1 MTFKT
6 LRAIAPVCVVV
17 AGVMAVS
24 ALAVQDAAAQSGRP
38 TSIIRVAP
46 ATPAPP
52 STNPQLAVDQ
62 IPGAA
67 NVYGLISD
75 LNKRVNA
82 LEKQIDQ
89 LKQVNAEQTAQLQS
103 LSSQTQNLAT
113 ALGQTN
119 IKLTSQG
126 QDLAATK
133 QSLAGLTTKFANHKH
148 PFSYLAVDYWNVN
161 VVKESHV
168 SGDDMQ
174 EVAHITGNHPVPSTT
189 GAPQ

>member
-6 LRAIAPVCVVV
+6 LRALAPVCLI
-17 AGVMAVS
+17 GVS
-24 ALAVQDAAAQSGRP
+24 ALAVHGAAAQSVRP
-38 TSIIRVAP
+38 MPLARVAP
-46 ATPAPP
+46 TAPPAPTTP
-52 STNPQLAVDQ
+52 STNPQLAVGQ

-82 LEKQIDQ
+82 LEQQVSQ
-89 LKQVNAEQTAQLQS
+89 LKQINTEQAAQLQS
-103 LSSQTQNLAT
+103 LSSQTKNLST

-119 IKLTSQG
+119 VNLTNQG

-133 QSLAGLTTKFANHKH
+133 QSLAGLTTKFTNHKH

-174 EVAHITGNHPVPSTT
+174 EVAHITGNHAVPSTT